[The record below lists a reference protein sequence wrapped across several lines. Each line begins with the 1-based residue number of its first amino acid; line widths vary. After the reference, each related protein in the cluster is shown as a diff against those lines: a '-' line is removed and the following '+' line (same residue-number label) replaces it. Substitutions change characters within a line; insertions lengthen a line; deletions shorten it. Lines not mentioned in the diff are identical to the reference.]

1 MKNKI
6 LIFIIIILSSFSS
19 DICAQNNMPDDKID
33 MSGKK
38 IKYYHVEEVI
48 SQRFGGNKR
57 VYNVTYENL
66 ISTTDLGPYGKRTV
80 TPVFEEEKEQQRQLV
95 RNIKKDRTTITP
107 IIKQKGER
115 QQQLAKTI
123 KSHNKT
129 LVPILEEEK
138 EERQQQ
144 VITTIKTHIKA
155 TTPVF
160 EKEEN
165 EQQKQVATT
174 NKNPTK
180 TIPLIFGKEEDKQQ
194 HQVTT
199 TTKNLRKTIAS
210 IFEKEED
217 KQQYQVAETTKNSAK
232 TTTVFEKEKNEQQKQ
247 LVTTNKS
254 EKRTASPVLNLEKE
268 QKQQVEK
275 FIKNIRNII
284 VSLFKARE
292 EQERKLAKTINN
304 LEPSEKVTLNT
315 LSEKVKL
322 DNLNATLNDLSK
334 IEKTNT
340 LPSPETSKEVSTAS
354 YTINVIEIYE
364 RVVENGYESIEILTQ
379 VGDSYYFKNDFNNA
393 QKYYEK
399 LFKKFDKAVEPEYY
413 YRYSVALRSKN
424 EINTADQYLKKYNQ
438 LQYSNFKN

>member
-1 MKNKI
+1 MKN
-6 LIFIIIILSSFSS
+6 IFSFFYVIIISLFSFN
-19 DICAQNNMPDDKID
+19 IWAQNNLLGKKKTEESQLNYSDPSNIIDK
-33 MSGKK
+33 SEKK
-38 IKYYHVEEVI
+38 IKYYHVEEII
-48 SQRFGGNKR
+48 SQKFGGNKT
-57 VYNVTYENL
+57 VYNVTYEKL
-66 ISTTDLGPYGKRTV
+66 ISTTNLGPNGKR
-80 TPVFEEEKEQQRQLV
+80 
-95 RNIKKDRTTITP
+95 IITP
-107 IIKQKGER
+107 IFEGEEEQ

-217 KQQYQVAETTKNSAK
+217 KQQYQVAETTKNPTK

-254 EKRTASPVLNLEKE
+254 EKRTPSPVLNLEKE

-340 LPSPETSKEVSTAS
+340 LPSPATSKEVSTAS